1 MTSTRY
7 IQLGLS
13 LLLLAGAFG
22 FVFARTETSDL
33 LATAAHMSRWP
44 LVYVAVIM
52 FVGCLLAALRFQYV
66 ASDLGYRLGF
76 RDSMAIYGSGQLA
89 GVLFFQLPGQLLARS
104 AMLAQRAIPVS
115 GAIVITGYER
125 LCSLIVSLVLA
136 AAGAVYLFGQIHLDL
151 AGGGMAFLKIT
162 AGLLAATI
170 GGALVGWGRAAVSL
184 RALLARFDPW
194 LFLRTLAL
202 SLLIQLAT
210 MAGYIVLVTSIVDD
224 VSVPT
229 LAAASCLVMLAASLP
244 ISFAGWGMREMS
256 AIAVLGAVGVSAEV
270 SLVVAVLMGVIS
282 IAAIGFLLPLGWG
295 AHKPSQKG
303 ITQNQSEAPP
313 VIDYASI
320 LSIVL
325 PLAAATAVFFQI
337 FVPVHSGLLNVN
349 LADPIVILGGA
360 FFVVQH
366 FRRGWP
372 EWRVPGINGFVMA
385 ATAVLIISYLHGLL
399 SFGWSDWAFS
409 NKLLGWFVLL
419 GYGAT
424 GALIVRHVGGWG
436 FDLLLKTFVGVA
448 VAIVALD
455 IVAMLAFR
463 FGLEDLKAIVP
474 VRMAGLSQNPNA
486 FAFMLLL
493 ASTVVMAMRWPRS
506 MILFGVLLLG
516 IWYSGSRAA
525 LMTLPVVLAVALY
538 VRSLS
543 WRFLASAVSIAA
555 GLLVVVTAIPP
566 LAQIAVSSIH
576 AMSASD
582 AGTSKK
588 KKAQSPSSTVEQ
600 ALRSARPLAGLSVP
614 VSDNERWLTLVGG
627 WEMFLDHPLLG
638 AGLGAYIKD
647 HDIVIHSVPLW
658 LMAEMGLVGLAIM
671 AAPIF
676 MIFLTEARRPDKDTA
691 GLILI
696 LIITTFA
703 AFGLVHDILYQRGFW
718 LMLGAALASQAAVWR
733 TGGLGASSADE
744 AEENL

>member
-33 LATAAHMSRWP
+33 LATVAHMSRWP

-162 AGLLAATI
+162 AGLLAATV

-463 FGLEDLKAIVP
+463 FGLEDLKAIAP

-566 LAQIAVSSIH
+566 L
-576 AMSASD
+576 
-582 AGTSKK
+582 
-588 KKAQSPSSTVEQ
+588 

>member
-162 AGLLAATI
+162 AGLLAATV

-463 FGLEDLKAIVP
+463 FGLEDLKAIAP

-543 WRFLASAVSIAA
+543 WRFLASAVSVAA

-566 LAQIAVSSIH
+566 L
-576 AMSASD
+576 
-582 AGTSKK
+582 
-588 KKAQSPSSTVEQ
+588 

>member
-162 AGLLAATI
+162 AGLLAATV

-543 WRFLASAVSIAA
+543 WRFLASAVSVAA

-566 LAQIAVSSIH
+566 L
-576 AMSASD
+576 
-582 AGTSKK
+582 
-588 KKAQSPSSTVEQ
+588 

>member
-543 WRFLASAVSIAA
+543 WRFLASAVSVAA

-566 LAQIAVSSIH
+566 L
-576 AMSASD
+576 
-582 AGTSKK
+582 
-588 KKAQSPSSTVEQ
+588 